1 MRLCA
6 AWIATFYSKFSTM
19 SAKLFFQVAA
29 VFRKALR
36 LTHESR
42 RKFAS
47 GKITNLMTTDAES
60 LQVSALNLFLFINE
74 WTTCCRT

>member
-1 MRLCA
+1 MFRQ
-6 AWIATFYSKFSTM
+6 F
-19 SAKLFFQVAA
+19 FFQVAA

-36 LTHESR
+36 LTYESR

-60 LQVSALNLFLFINE
+60 LQVCALGTSFMSEHISLLQSIVHAN
-74 WTTCCRT
+74 